1 MRMLGSVDKQR
12 VRSRHHVQVILFPD
26 SVLKLSQ
33 LSKNFLPMTTINCS
47 ATLLKQHYCQRREV
61 PSLYSNP
68 NQAGIP
74 QAFWKNTSLDF
85 VDDIE
90 HFR

>member
-1 MRMLGSVDKQR
+1 
-12 VRSRHHVQVILFPD
+12 
-26 SVLKLSQ
+26 
-33 LSKNFLPMTTINCS
+33 
-47 ATLLKQHYCQRREV
+47 V

-74 QAFWKNTSLDF
+74 QAFWKNTSLNF

-90 HFR
+90 HFNQPMWHLLWSLSMSRS